1 MDLDEALAM
10 GRQLLDQHGL
20 DEWDFRFDRAKR
32 RAGLCRFDDRV
43 ISLSRYLTQL
53 HDAEQVRDTV
63 LHEIAHALA
72 GPEAGHG
79 PTWQTKARQV
89 GARPRRTLPAEVP
102 LPEAP
107 WQGHCPGGHHHV
119 RFRRPARPQS
129 CSRCCPQFCPAH
141 LITWTNRGEPFEPP
155 REYRQELRRWL
166 RRRASGALCPRCG
179 LAPQPVVSG

>member
-79 PTWQTKARQV
+79 PTWQAKARQV

-107 WQGHCPGGHHHV
+107 
-119 RFRRPARPQS
+119 
-129 CSRCCPQFCPAH
+129 
-141 LITWTNRGEPFEPP
+141 
-155 REYRQELRRWL
+155 
-166 RRRASGALCPRCG
+166 
-179 LAPQPVVSG
+179 